1 MNRQSFR
8 AWAFAAVFG
17 SLAIGGAQCKGAA
30 CSRRFGAG
38 GTPRG
43 GSGASAS
50 RCPGPKARCK
60 YLKAVCYEGYR
71 DLQAPG
77 GSEPTCEQV
86 AADLTRIAPFT
97 RGIRTYGSRSTQHD
111 GKCIPTLTDRLGLD
125 LHVGV
130 WVDGSLSD
138 AQNFAAI
145 DESIAVMQGHSSVK
159 TLIVGN
165 EYMLRARKAFR
176 DRDAAEKSL
185 VRYVRYARTKAPPQ
199 IAVVTAEADIEWL
212 EVSPALFDAVDFV
225 LWQAHPWWAGIDISR
240 AAAAVATTHDRLL
253 ALMKKYGVAKREVL
267 GETGWP
273 WSIGNGA
280 AVGSEANQAQYL
292 RDINRY
298 SATVGLE
305 FWVFEAFDE
314 SWKNEEGPVGGAW
327 GLWPANRNM
336 PGRQVIAGL
345 PIPPTRASIIPS
357 ADMWP

>member
-1 MNRQSFR
+1 MTTR
-8 AWAFAAVFG
+8 G
-17 SLAIGGAQCKGAA
+17 PP
-30 CSRRFGAG
+30 
-38 GTPRG
+38 GTG
-43 GSGASAS
+43 KA

-60 YLKAVCYEGYR
+60 YLEAVCYEGYR

-86 AADLTRIAPFT
+86 AADLARLAPLT
-97 RGIRTYGSRSTQHD
+97 KGIRTYGSRSTQHD
-111 GKCIPTLTDRLGLD
+111 GKCIPALTDRLGLE
-125 LHVGV
+125 LHMGI
-130 WVDGSLSD
+130 WVDSSLTD
-138 AQNFAAI
+138 TQNFAAI
-145 DESIAVMQGHSSVK
+145 DESLAAAQGHSSIK

-176 DRDAAEKSL
+176 DRDASEKSL
-185 VRYVRYARTKAPPQ
+185 VRYVRYARAKALPG
-199 IAVVTAEADIEWL
+199 IAVVTGEADIEWL
-212 EVSPALFDAVDFV
+212 DASPALFEAVDFV
-225 LWQAHPWWAGIDISR
+225 LWQAHPWWAGVDISR
-240 AAAAVATTHDRLL
+240 AAGAVKTTHDRLV
-253 ALMKKYGVAKREVL
+253 ALMKRYGMAKREVL

-273 WSIGNGA
+273 WSISNGA

-305 FWVFEAFDE
+305 YWVFEAFDE

-336 PGRQVIAGL
+336 PGRAVIAGL
-345 PIPPTRASIIPS
+345 PIPPTRASLIPA